1 MNSFRKVFLF
11 HIFPFDMERSSNK
24 MAIHVSR
31 NTFAVYGVVPHMQSV
46 SRNTFAVYG
55 VVPHMQSIS
64 RNTFAVYWSCTTQAV
79 YFS

>member
-31 NTFAVYGVVPHMQSV
+31 NTLQSIGVVPHK
-46 SRNTFAVYG
+46 
-55 VVPHMQSIS
+55 QSIS
-64 RNTFAVYWSCTTQAV
+64 RNTFAVYWSCTTMSV
-79 YFS
+79 YFLMIVDER